1 MYVPYHPAHT
11 LLTPRSDPAQT
22 SLKSRFHVKIVAR
35 RAVANIH
42 PTPTIDKLRLTM
54 ASAPAGV

>member
-1 MYVPYHPAHT
+1 
-11 LLTPRSDPAQT
+11 
-22 SLKSRFHVKIVAR
+22 VKVVAR

-42 PTPTIDKLRLTM
+42 PTIINHRQTSMTM